1 MSDSVILWTIAF
13 QAPPSMGFSRQE
25 YWDSLDKNTG
35 VGCYSIL
42 QGISLTQGYNPH
54 LLHHLHWQGVLYI
67 TWEAWFHYI
76 YCPFANWLVYLF
88 KVELWEVFQC
98 VCVCVCVCVWCADDS
113 PSGSDGKESAWNAG
127 AVGSV
132 LGSRRSPVEGNGN
145 PLRDLATKTTTNK
158 GHLNLL
164 STTFKY
170 LIQYC

>member
-88 KVELWEVFQC
+88 KVELREVFQC
-98 VCVCVCVCVWCADDS
+98 VCVCVCVCVCDVQMTPLVVQMVKNLPEMQELWVQSLGPED
-113 PSGSDGKESAWNAG
+113 PLEKEMAIH
-127 AVGSV
+127 SV
-132 LGSRRSPVEGNGN
+132 
-145 PLRDLATKTTTNK
+145 T
-158 GHLNLL
+158 
-164 STTFKY
+164 
-170 LIQYC
+170 